1 MNLVDIVGGKVV
13 IHPDLYFI
21 PAFKRLYEHDTS
33 EDKVH
38 QELVITYIV
47 LMHKWS
53 SPYKKSMDAHTRE
66 IRLKEQ
72 VFEDPNYKLTEEEK
86 VAEQEYID
94 WQNTRILKMLD
105 AQMNKLDSVTKWYEE
120 SLDDCLDEKKI
131 KDLLAG
137 MGSTANTIKSIE
149 ALKSMVQAEELTM
162 GKVKGDAKV
171 NPYELAG

>member
-72 VFEDPNYKLTEEEK
+72 VFEDPNYELTTLMVEEGKSGNGQKDRATEIDIICKRLTEKYEAKHKEGKSGAGDTELSADNTEVSDNEELL
-86 VAEQEYID
+86 ESECTD
-94 WQNTRILKMLD
+94 
-105 AQMNKLDSVTKWYEE
+105 EE
-120 SLDDCLDEKKI
+120 SNGDSTEI
-131 KDLLAG
+131 K
-137 MGSTANTIKSIE
+137 
-149 ALKSMVQAEELTM
+149 
-162 GKVKGDAKV
+162 
-171 NPYELAG
+171 